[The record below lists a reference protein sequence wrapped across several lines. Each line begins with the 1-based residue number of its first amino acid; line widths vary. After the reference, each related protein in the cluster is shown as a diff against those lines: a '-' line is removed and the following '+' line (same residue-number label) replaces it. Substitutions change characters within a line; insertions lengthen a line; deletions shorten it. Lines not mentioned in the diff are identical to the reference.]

1 MSRFFMRFNLQ
12 NSVSSFPATKDV
24 FAPILPSMSE
34 DEIKMTLEDFERIRI
49 ERAQRVSAE
58 CKDAIEK
65 IKGKSVLFLGDSI
78 TSDNLGY
85 RLTVTKCAS
94 LKAYDC
100 SVSGGLSSMLTY
112 VTKDFTSKLKPD
124 IVSLMVGTN
133 DSIGM
138 ESIDNPQ
145 TSLEEFGRNID
156 LILKWVTKSGAKV
169 VLFEIPPVHEQR
181 FSNCFNPNSKFQ
193 NNENIKKFNAMLKK
207 VANVYGVNVISN
219 DCYLQ
224 NADENYEIDG
234 AHLSVKAHE
243 IHAKRWIQETA
254 KLF

>member
-12 NSVSSFPATKDV
+12 NSVSSFPATKDI
-24 FAPILPSMSE
+24 FSPILPNMSE
-34 DEIKMTLEDFERIRI
+34 DDIKATLEDFERIRI
-49 ERAQRVSAE
+49 DRAQRVSEE
-58 CKDAIEK
+58 CRYDIEK

-112 VTKDFTSKLKPD
+112 VTKDITAKLKPE

-138 ESIDNPQ
+138 ESIVNPQ
-145 TSLEEFGRNID
+145 TSIDEYGRNIN
-156 LILKWVTKSGAKV
+156 LILRWATESGAKV
-169 VLFEIPPVHEQR
+169 VLFEIPPVHEER
-181 FSNCFNPNSKFQ
+181 FANCFNPGSKFQ
-193 NNENIKKFNAMLKK
+193 SNENIKKYNDMLKK
-207 VANVYGVNVISN
+207 VASGYGINVISN
-219 DCYLQ
+219 DLYLQ
-224 NADENYEIDG
+224 NQDENYEPDG
-234 AHLSVKAHE
+234 AHLSVKGHE